1 MHCYADWAPIIISI
15 HFISEIKMAHMN
27 HASTITVQVDQRH
40 LLPGQFYSFNKI
52 PVYFKINKVGIFMII
67 GNLFSDCRY

>member
-1 MHCYADWAPIIISI
+1 
-15 HFISEIKMAHMN
+15 MAHMN